1 MQPFDGRAKWIWSE
15 EGIERRPERQDDPYR
30 VRFFRRSFEAQAGA
44 TLTVHVSADSRYVLF
59 LNGELIARGPARGDV
74 SHQFYDTH
82 ELSSKLRAG
91 GNVLS
96 ALAIYCGDVMPTFFT
111 TGAPCNLMTAAPGFI
126 LDGVLRPPSSSGD
139 SIEDLSTN
147 AKWKVF
153 TDTGACRHAHCE
165 NAGTYT
171 GFTERFDAR
180 QYPWGWQSAEY
191 SDAKWPAAREI
202 FHGVRPDTVRDS
214 FMPQRMVPR
223 LIPLMEQR
231 PIRFERV
238 FRGPPEWSAFIAGK
252 GPLSVPAY
260 AKVDVTLAV
269 DGYTTACPKLRCSGG
284 KGAVIRL
291 TYDEA
296 LRVDGVKQRG
306 AKTDGEVAGVY
317 DEITCDGGAGRSWEA
332 WHYRA
337 FRFARVQ
344 ITTGPEALTLE
355 DLGLTFWAYPYA
367 LRARFDSDDEFHAK
381 LFSVAFHT
389 MRMCS
394 HEVVEDCPYYEQL
407 CYVGDF
413 TVQNQI
419 AAYTTGDYSLARQG
433 LLMFNWSR
441 HPEEGLTASRYPC
454 RMPQII
460 PGFSQFYIMG
470 VNDLYR
476 VSGDAADVR
485 PHLEGISSVLNWFE
499 RRREHWL
506 ARDQSS
512 TDSRTSQRHQES
524 KRGVVGKLQY
534 WCVMDWSADWDPNGP
549 AFGCPP
555 GSYDEASALYSF
567 FHVWCLKMAAALYDA
582 CGVRAPA
589 PYAAMAEELAQT
601 AHDVFWNEAAGA
613 YRDCLSK
620 PICSQMTNAFAIL
633 SGTAQEET
641 WTKLAEKLVDPKLAR
656 AAYFGEHFVF
666 RALGQAGRFDLFYP
680 RLATYRDLIETQ
692 CFATLPEDPVNQRSD
707 CHGWS
712 GGPAYHLLANGL
724 GVQPLEPGFGKILI
738 APQPGPLKTMKGE
751 VPTPRG
757 PVSVDLALKNSRWT
771 LKAQTPK
778 GVSVVVRL
786 PGQEERVCA
795 GGEIAI

>member
-15 EGIERRPERQDDPYR
+15 EGIDRRPERQDDPYR
-30 VRFFRRSFEAQAGA
+30 VRFFRRTFEAAAGA
-44 TLTVHVSADSRYVLF
+44 KLTVQVSADSRYVLY
-59 LNGELIARGPARGDV
+59 LNGELIARGPARGDIA
-74 SHQFYDTH
+74 HQFYDTH
-82 ELSSKLRAG
+82 DLTPKLCAG
-91 GNVLS
+91 KNVL
-96 ALAIYCGDVMPTFFT
+96 AAMVIYCGDVMPTFYS

-126 LDGVLRPPSSSGD
+126 LDGVLLNANGSVC
-139 SIEDLSTN
+139 EDLSSD
-147 AKWKVF
+147 AKWKVHS
-153 TDTGACRHAHCE
+153 DPGACRHAHCE

-180 QYPWGWQSAEY
+180 VYPWGWQTVEFSGGE
-191 SDAKWPAAREI
+191 WPAAREL

-214 FMPQRMVPR
+214 FMPHRLAPR
-223 LIPLMEQR
+223 LILLMEQT

-238 FRGPPEWSAFIAGK
+238 FRGPAEWMGFIAGT
-252 GPLSVPAY
+252 GAITIPANSS
-260 AKVDVTLAV
+260 VDVTLAV
-269 DGYTTACPKLRCSGG
+269 DGYTTACPRVRWSGG
-284 KGAVIRL
+284 KDARIRL

-296 LRVDGVKQRG
+296 LRVNGVKQRG
-306 AKTDGEVAGVY
+306 PNADGEVVGVY
-317 DEITCDGGAGRSWEA
+317 DEITCDGAAGRGWES

-344 ITTGPEALTLE
+344 ITTAGEALKLE
-355 DLGLTFWAYPYA
+355 DLALTFWAYPYE
-367 LRARFDSDDEFHAK
+367 LRARFDSDDAFHAK
-381 LFSVAFHT
+381 LFNVAFHT

-470 VNDLYR
+470 VHDLYR
-476 VSGDAADVR
+476 VSGDPADVL

-499 RRREHWL
+499 RRRE
-506 ARDQSS
+506 QNG
-512 TDSRTSQRHQES
+512 
-524 KRGVVGKLQY
+524 RGVVGKLQH
-534 WCVMDWSADWDPNGP
+534 WCVMDWSMDWDPNGP
-549 AFGCPP
+549 EFGCPP
-555 GSYDEASALYSF
+555 GSYSEASALYSF
-567 FHVWCLKMAAALYDA
+567 FHVWCLKMVAALYDA
-582 CGVRAPA
+582 CGVRQPA
-589 PYAAMAEELAQT
+589 PYAQMAEELAAT
-601 AHDVFWNEAAGA
+601 THAHFWSETDGA

-633 SGTAQEET
+633 SATARPEL
-641 WTKLAEKLVDPKLAR
+641 WPRLAGKLVDPKLAR

-666 RALGQAGRFDLFYP
+666 RALAVAGRFELFYP
-680 RLATYRDLIETQ
+680 RLQTYRDIIEQQ

-724 GVQPLEPGFGKILI
+724 GVQPLDAGFRKILI
-738 APQPGPLKTMKGE
+738 APQPGPLHKLSGD

-757 PVSVDLALKNSRWT
+757 TVSVDLTLKDARWT
-771 LKAQTPK
+771 LKARAPKDTP
-778 GVSVVVRL
+778 VVVRL
-786 PGQEERVCA
+786 PGQEERNFS
-795 GGEIAI
+795 GGEILI